1 MGETGGNWARRCAR
15 RFAVLP
21 VAAALMAAVPGTPA
35 KALDFSALLSPDL
48 AAHEWLGGRV
58 DAFAGM
64 SAIGSA
70 QFSYGGFTL
79 APGGLDRDGPR
90 LRLYGGAGQYS
101 YTGGGETRAGFR
113 ADIRRRAEVVQAEA
127 LVGWRFSTGAMT
139 AKLFAGLAYEDQQM
153 APPDPGNDLAG
164 AHLGA
169 KLAVESWFDL
179 APWLWLSADASYA
192 TLHESYSGALKLGVK
207 PLPSLSFGPE
217 AAASGNREFD
227 SHRLGGFAR
236 WHCGGCDVTLSGG
249 VSGDYDDDTGT
260 YGALS
265 VYTRF

>member
-1 MGETGGNWARRCAR
+1 MS
-15 RFAVLP
+15 AVL
-21 VAAALMAAVPGTPA
+21 LAAVSTSPV

-48 AAHEWLGGRV
+48 AGYEWLGGRA
-58 DAFAGM
+58 DAFAGT
-64 SAIGSA
+64 SAAGSA
-70 QFSYGGFTL
+70 LFNYGGFTL

-101 YTGGGETRAGFR
+101 YTGGVETKSGLG
-113 ADIRRRAEVVQAEA
+113 ADIRRRADVVQAEVLA
-127 LVGWRFSTGAMT
+127 GWQFGMGAMT

-179 APWLWLSADASYA
+179 ASWLWFSADASYA
-192 TLHESYSGALKLGVK
+192 TVHESYSGALKLGLK
-207 PLPSLSFGPE
+207 PLVSLSIGPE

-249 VSGDYDDDTGT
+249 ISGDYDDETGG